1 MSPVTSFNSGRK
13 FSNPKN
19 WSFYRAL
26 IWIFEKRAAIGSDD
40 FGIEPTTVRNMHVSL
55 RNGRR
60 FIRPLLNLVN
70 FPDLVSMSLI
80 AQLVGAQIL
89 AKKIERNILGT
100 HKWYRMSSRCTP
112 AKRSFI
118 NVDWELKYRMDDHVL
133 SNERDS
139 KVILSSNHCY

>member
-40 FGIEPTTVRNMHVSL
+40 FGIEPTIVRNMHVSL

-60 FIRPLLNLVN
+60 FIRPLFNLVD

-80 AQLVGAQIL
+80 ALLVGAEIL
-89 AKKIERNILGT
+89 AKKMECDILGN
-100 HKWYRMSSRCTP
+100 HKWHRMSSRCTP
-112 AKRSFI
+112 AKRSFV
-118 NVDWELKYRMDDHVL
+118 NVDWELNYRMDGHVL

-139 KVILSSNHCY
+139 KVSLF